1 MYRKDLITAEI
12 EKLAQVLA
20 KIMGL
25 KIELK
30 LDEADQLLS
39 ETLMNSFALPIAT
52 LYSADGSTFE
62 KWLADINLPAEKL
75 DMLSQFIFDQLD
87 AQNEN
92 GSNKILSQNLSLIYQ
107 TLANKHHIVHL
118 AHLDRS
124 KIIKQYLF

>member
-30 LDEADQLLS
+30 LDEADQLLAD
-39 ETLMNSFALPIAT
+39 TLTHSFGLPIAV
-52 LYSADGSTFE
+52 LYNADRSTFE
-62 KWLADINLPAEKL
+62 RWLLESNLPAEKL
-75 DMLSQFIFDQLD
+75 DLLSQFIFDQLD
-87 AQNEN
+87 PQNQN
-92 GSNKILSQNLSLIYQ
+92 ASNKILSQNLSLIYQ

-124 KIIKQYLF
+124 KIIQQYL